1 MFLPVT
7 KEEISKLGWQRPD
20 IIIVSGDTYIDS
32 PFNGCA
38 VIGNYLTIN
47 GFKVAIIAQPDI
59 NSDEITRLGEPTL
72 YWAISAGAM
81 DSLVANYTATGK
93 FRNEDDL
100 TPGGINNRRPDRAC
114 MVYTNLIRRY
124 FKNTKPIV
132 LGGVEASLR
141 RIVHYDLKDKKLRRS
156 LLFDSKADILVYGMA
171 EKTMLE
177 LSYALRDNKDFR
189 DIKGLCYISKE
200 PKQDYINIASFEECV
215 DNPNSF
221 SQMFKTFYDNSAYV
235 NSKGLNQKHDTRY
248 LVHNP
253 PQDLLTQEELD
264 KVYDMDYTR
273 EVHPYYAK
281 QGKVKAQDTIKF
293 SVVSHRGCC
302 GECNFCAIAVHQ
314 GKSVIS
320 RSKESI
326 IKEVNKLVQMPDFK
340 GYVSDIGGP
349 TGNMYN
355 ISCKVNGLVGK
366 CKNKKC
372 LYPKV
377 CENLVFSHDKQMDLL
392 TDCAKNSKIKKIFV
406 SSGIRHDLIIADS
419 KNGENYLKYISENN
433 ISGQLKIAP
442 EHICDNVLDLM
453 GKPKQSTFLDFMND
467 FEYINKPLN
476 QFLTCYFM
484 VAHPGCSLDNCKEL
498 VTFIK
503 KNMDFS
509 PEQVQVFT
517 PTPSTVSTM
526 MYYTEQDINGND
538 IFVEKDRNGRMKQK
552 LEITQSNNRNPNNR
566 NSRRFNH
573 SRRNNFR
580 HSNNNKHFGNKFRKN
595 F

>member
-7 KEEISKLGWQRPD
+7 KEEILELGWQKPD

-59 NSDEITRLGEPTL
+59 NGNEIAKLGEPTL
-72 YWAISAGAM
+72 YWAVSAGAM

-100 TPGGINNRRPDRAC
+100 TPGGINNKRPDRAC

-132 LGGVEASLR
+132 LGGIEASLR

-177 LSYALRDNKDFR
+177 LSCALRDNKDFR
-189 DIKGLCYISKE
+189 DIKGLCYVSKE
-200 PKQDYINIASFEECV
+200 PKQNYIDIASFEECA
-215 DNPNSF
+215 DNPGNF
-221 SQMFKTFYDNSAYV
+221 REMFKTFYDNSAYV

-248 LVHNP
+248 LIHNP
-253 PQDLLTQEELD
+253 PQDFLTQEELD
-264 KVYDMDYTR
+264 KIYDMDFTR
-273 EVHPYYAK
+273 EVHPCYAK

-320 RSKESI
+320 RSQKSIVKEI
-326 IKEVNKLVQMPDFK
+326 NKLVQMPDFK
-340 GYVSDIGGP
+340 GYILDIGGP
-349 TGNMYN
+349 TGNMYK
-355 ISCKVNGLVGK
+355 ISCKVNGFVGK

-377 CENLVFSHDKQMDLL
+377 CENIIFSHDKQIDLL
-392 TDCAKNSKIKKIFV
+392 KEVSKNQKIKKVFI
-406 SSGIRHDLIIADS
+406 SSGIRHDLIIADN
-419 KNGENYLKYISENN
+419 KYGENYLNYISQNN

-442 EHICDNVLDLM
+442 EHICDTVLDLM
-453 GKPKQSTFLDFMND
+453 GKPKQSTFLDFMNN
-467 FEYINKPLN
+467 FQYINKPLN

-484 VAHPGCSLDNCKEL
+484 VAHPGCSLDDCKEL
-498 VTFIK
+498 VSFIK
-503 KNMDFS
+503 KNMNFS

-517 PTPSTVSTM
+517 PTPSTVSTL
-526 MYYTEQDINGND
+526 MYYTGQDMNGNN
-538 IFVEKDRNGRMKQK
+538 IFVEKDRNARMKQK
-552 LEITQSNNRNPNNR
+552 LEITQSNSKNFNNR
-566 NSRRFNH
+566 TGKKFNH

-580 HSNNNKHFGNKFRKN
+580 HSNSNKHFN
-595 F
+595 FKSKKKY

>member
-1 MFLPVT
+1 MFLPAT
-7 KEEISKLGWQRPD
+7 KEEINKLHWDKPD
-20 IIIVSGDTYIDS
+20 IILISGDVYIDS
-32 PFNGCA
+32 PFNGSA
-38 VIGNYLTIN
+38 VIGNWLTIH

-59 NSDEITRLGEPTL
+59 NTDDIARLGEPSL
-72 YWAISAGAM
+72 YWAVSAGAM

-141 RIVHYDLKDKKLRRS
+141 RVVHYDLKDKKLRRS
-156 LLFDSKADILVYGMA
+156 LIFDSKADILVYGMA
-171 EKTMLE
+171 EKAMLE
-177 LSYALRDNKDFR
+177 LSYALKENKDYR

-200 PKQDYINIASFEECV
+200 PKDEYIDIPSFEQCV
-215 DNPNSF
+215 QDKTSF
-221 SQMFKTFYDNSAYV
+221 REMFKTFYENSAYV

-248 LVHNP
+248 LIHNP

-264 KVYDMDYTR
+264 EIYDMDFTR
-273 EVHPYYAK
+273 EVHPYYEK
-281 QGKVKAQDTIKF
+281 QGKVKSQETIKF

-326 IKEVNKLVQMPDFK
+326 IKEINKLVQKPDFK
-340 GYVSDIGGP
+340 GYISDIGGP
-349 TGNMYN
+349 TGNMYK
-355 ISCKVNGLVGK
+355 IECKIHGTTGK
-366 CKNKKC
+366 CKNKRC

-377 CENLVFSHDKQMDLL
+377 CENIIFSHDKQIELL
-392 TDCAKNSKIKKIFV
+392 AEVAKNDKIKKVFV
-406 SSGIRHDLIIADS
+406 SSGMRHDLIIADN
-419 KNGENYLKYISENN
+419 KDGENYLKYISEHN

-442 EHICDNVLDLM
+442 EHTSDTVLNMM
-453 GKPKQSTFLDFMND
+453 GKPKQTTFLDFMND
-467 FEYINKPLN
+467 FDYINKPLN

-484 VAHPGCSLDNCKEL
+484 VAHPGCSLSETEDL
-498 VTFIK
+498 LLFINQNLK
-503 KNMDFS
+503 FH

-517 PTPSTVSTM
+517 PTPSTYSTM
-526 MYYTEQDINGND
+526 MYYTEQDLDGND
-538 IFVEKDRNGRMKQK
+538 IFVEKDRNERMKQK
-552 LEITQSNNRNPNNR
+552 LTITQSLSNQNSHGFSYKKKFNPKR
-566 NSRRFNH
+566 SYYT
-573 SRRNNFR
+573 
-580 HSNNNKHFGNKFRKN
+580 KFKKRYGK
-595 F
+595 

>member
-1 MFLPVT
+1 MFLPTT
-7 KEEISKLGWQRPD
+7 KEEINKLHWDKPD
-20 IIIVSGDTYIDS
+20 IIIISGDTYIDS
-32 PFNGCA
+32 PFNGSA
-38 VIGNYLTIN
+38 VIGNWLTLH

-59 NSDEITRLGEPTL
+59 NTDDIARLGEPSL

-156 LLFDSKADILVYGMA
+156 LLFDAKADILVYGMA
-171 EKTMLE
+171 EKSMLE

-200 PKQDYINIASFEECV
+200 PKIDYIDIPSFEESV

-221 SQMFKTFYDNSAYV
+221 RQMFKTFYDNSAYV

-264 KVYDMDYTR
+264 KVYDMNYTR

-281 QGKVKAQDTIKF
+281 QGKVKAQETIKF

-326 IKEVNKLVQMPDFK
+326 IKEVNKLAQMPDFK
-340 GYVSDIGGP
+340 GYISDIGGP
-349 TGNMYN
+349 TGNMYK
-355 ISCKVNGLVGK
+355 IACKVNGTTGK
-366 CKNKKC
+366 CKNKRC

-377 CENLVFSHDKQMDLL
+377 CENLIFSHDKQIDLL
-392 TDCAKNSKIKKIFV
+392 TECAKNPKMKKIFV

-419 KNGENYLKYISENN
+419 KDGENYLKYISEHN

-442 EHICDNVLDLM
+442 EHVCDNVLDMM
-453 GKPKQSTFLDFMND
+453 GKPKQTTFLDFKND

-484 VAHPGCSLDNCKEL
+484 VAHPGCSLDDTENL
-498 VTFIK
+498 LLFINQNLK
-503 KNMDFS
+503 FS

-517 PTPSTVSTM
+517 PTPSTFSTM
-526 MYYTEQDINGND
+526 MYYTKQDIDGND
-538 IFVEKDRNGRMKQK
+538 IFVETDRNARMKQK
-552 LEITQSNNRNPNNR
+552 LTITQPLSKPSNHSSFRR
-566 NSRRFNH
+566 GRSSRR
-573 SRRNNFR
+573 SYYT
-580 HSNNNKHFGNKFRKN
+580 HFKKR
-595 F
+595 

>member
-1 MFLPVT
+1 MFLPTT
-7 KEEISKLGWQRPD
+7 KEEISKLGWQTPD

-32 PFNGCA
+32 PFNGSA

-59 NSDEITRLGEPTL
+59 DSNEITKLGEPSL
-72 YWAISAGAM
+72 YWAVSAGAM

-100 TPGGINNRRPDRAC
+100 TPGGINNKRPDRAC

-132 LGGVEASLR
+132 LGGIEASLR

-156 LLFDSKADILVYGMA
+156 LLFDAKADILVYGMA

-177 LSYALRDNKDFR
+177 LSLAIKNNQDFR
-189 DIKGLCYISKE
+189 NIKGLCYISKE
-200 PKQDYINIASFEECV
+200 PKQDYIDIASFEECV
-215 DNPNSF
+215 NNPDSF
-221 SQMFKTFYDNSAYV
+221 RDMFKIFYENSAYEH
-235 NSKGLNQKHDTRY
+235 SKGLNQKHDIRY
-248 LVHNP
+248 LIHNP
-253 PQDLLTQEELD
+253 PQDFLTQEELD
-264 KVYDMDYTR
+264 KIYDMDFIR
-273 EVHPYYAK
+273 DVHPYYAR

-320 RSKESI
+320 RSEKSI
-326 IKEVNKLVQMPDFK
+326 IKEINKLVQMPDFK
-340 GYVSDIGGP
+340 GYISDIGGP
-349 TGNMYN
+349 TGNMYK
-355 ISCKVNGLVGK
+355 IACKVNGLVGK

-377 CENLVFSHDKQMDLL
+377 CQNLIFSHNKQIDLL
-392 TDCAKNSKIKKIFV
+392 KEVSKNQKIKKVFV

-419 KNGENYLKYISENN
+419 KDGINYLKYISENN

-498 VTFIK
+498 VSFIK
-503 KNMDFS
+503 KNMNFS

-526 MYYTEQDINGND
+526 MYYTQQDINGNTV
-538 IFVEKDRNGRMKQK
+538 FVEKDRNARMKQK
-552 LEITQSNNRNPNNR
+552 LEITQSNNRKTSNTIGKKFNY
-566 NSRRFNH
+566 SRK
-573 SRRNNFR
+573 
-580 HSNNNKHFGNKFRKN
+580 NKYGYSKNTKFRKKY
-595 F
+595 